1 MLDNSLG
8 ISRFFPFLNW
18 LRSYRAEYLQ
28 KDIVAGTTLAAY
40 LIPVGIAYASLAGL
54 SPQTGLYSCIFAG
67 LGFAPFCTSRHTAVA
82 VTSAISLLLATT
94 LGKLADGDP
103 LLYASLAS
111 MTALYVGIIC
121 FLARI
126 TKAGALVH
134 FMSDTVLT
142 GYKAGAA
149 LVIASTQL
157 PKLLGLPAE
166 GHNFF
171 VRLANF
177 VSLVPTTNHAS
188 MIVGCCALVL
198 LVLGAWYLPNR
209 PIGLIVVVISI
220 VFMSLGGVTDYGIK
234 ILGKI
239 PQGLPHF
246 QIPSVRPQDLDDLL
260 PLALACFLLAI
271 VETMAV
277 SRVFAQKHRYS
288 FNANQD
294 LAAIGMA
301 NLVTAFSQG
310 YPVSGG
316 MSQSAV
322 NESAGAK
329 TPLSLVVASLIV
341 GVVAIFLSG
350 LLRNLPEPVLAA
362 IVLVAIA
369 GLINFEALRRYFRL
383 DRTEFFIAMLVLLGV
398 LGFGL
403 LKGVLIGAII
413 SLLIL
418 IRRSSH
424 PYISVLGKLSGQE
437 SFASLKH
444 HPKSE
449 EISDVL
455 AVRVHGSLLYYN
467 VEEVKR
473 KIKGIATRRGA
484 SLRFVVCSLAVTP
497 WIDLAAADML
507 SALQRELAARGI
519 LFRIS
524 EAHSNVRNI
533 LQSAGVFDELGGQSL
548 RLSTAQVV
556 DDWQGRHSQ
565 AKGENNT

>member
-1 MLDNSLG
+1 MSDNSSG
-8 ISRFFPFLNW
+8 ILRFLPFLRW
-18 LRSYRAEYLQ
+18 LRFYKVEHLQ
-28 KDIVAGTTLAAY
+28 KDVIAGTTLAAY

-54 SPQTGLYSCIFAG
+54 PPQAGLYSCILAG
-67 LGFAPFCTSRHTAVA
+67 LGFAPFCTSRQTAIA

-103 LLYASLAS
+103 SLYASLAS
-111 MTALYVGIIC
+111 MTALYVAIIC
-121 FLARI
+121 FIAWV
-126 TKAGALVH
+126 TKAGALVY

-157 PKLLGLPAE
+157 PKLLGFPAE

-171 VRLANF
+171 ARITSF
-177 VSLVPTTNHAS
+177 VSLVPGTNHAS
-188 MIVGCCALVL
+188 LLVGGCALII
-198 LVLGAWYLPNR
+198 LVLGVWYLPNR
-209 PIGLIVVVISI
+209 PVGLIVVVASI
-220 VFMSLGGVTDYGIK
+220 VFMSVGNATEYGIK
-234 ILGKI
+234 ILGKV
-239 PQGLPHF
+239 PEGLPHF

-288 FNANQD
+288 FDANQD

-301 NLVTAFSQG
+301 NLLTAFSQG

-329 TPLSLVVASLIV
+329 TPFSLVVASLIV
-341 GVVAIFLSG
+341 GVVAILLSG
-350 LLRNLPEPVLAA
+350 MLSNLPEPVLAA
-362 IVLVAIA
+362 IVLVAVA
-369 GLINFEALRRYFRL
+369 GLFNVEALRRYYRS
-383 DRTEFFIAMLVLLGV
+383 DRTEFFVAILVLLGV

-403 LKGVLIGAII
+403 LAGVLIGAII

-418 IRRSSH
+418 IRRSAR
-424 PYISVLGKLSGQE
+424 PYISVLGNLSGTE
-437 SFASLKH
+437 SLVSLKH

-449 EISDVL
+449 EIPGVL

-473 KIKGIATRRGA
+473 KIMGLAARRGS
-484 SLRFVVCSLAVTP
+484 SLRFVVCSLLVTP

-507 SALQRELAARGI
+507 SDLQKELATRGI
-519 LFRIS
+519 LFRVS
-524 EAHSNVRNI
+524 EAHSNVRHT
-533 LQSAGVFDELGGQSL
+533 LRSAGVSNELGGQGIGL
-548 RLSTAQVV
+548 TTVRVV
-556 DDWQGRHSQ
+556 EDWQGQHS
-565 AKGENNT
+565 

>member
-1 MLDNSLG
+1 MLDNTSG
-8 ISRFFPFLNW
+8 ISRYVPFVRW
-18 LRSYRAEYLQ
+18 IRSYGAEYLQ
-28 KDIVAGTTLAAY
+28 KDIIAGITLAAY

-103 LLYASLAS
+103 VLYASLAS

-121 FLARI
+121 LVAWI
-126 TKAGALVH
+126 AKAGALVH

-149 LVIASTQL
+149 LVIASTQF

-171 VRLANF
+171 ARLSNF
-177 VSLVPTTNHAS
+177 LSLVPDANHATLL
-188 MIVGCCALVL
+188 VGGCALIL
-198 LVLGAWYLPNR
+198 LILGAWYLPNR
-209 PIGLIVVVISI
+209 PVALIVVVVSI
-220 VFMSLGGVTDYGIK
+220 AFMSLGGATDYGVK
-234 ILGKI
+234 ILGKV

-246 QIPSVRPQDLDDLL
+246 QIPAVRPQDLDDLL

-301 NLVTAFSQG
+301 NLFTAFSQG
-310 YPVSGG
+310 YPVGGG

-341 GVVAIFLSG
+341 GAVAIFLSG
-350 LLRNLPEPVLAA
+350 LLQNLPEPVLAA

-369 GLINFEALRRYFRL
+369 SLINVKALRRYYVL
-383 DRTEFFIAMLVLLGV
+383 DRIEFFIAMLVLLGV

-403 LKGVLIGAII
+403 LKGVLFGAII

-424 PYISVLGKLSGQE
+424 PYISVLGKLSGTE
-437 SFASLKH
+437 SFASLRH

-449 EISDVL
+449 EMAKVL
-455 AVRVHGSLLYYN
+455 AVRIHGSLLYYN
-467 VEEVKR
+467 VDEVKR
-473 KIKGIATRRGA
+473 KIMGLAAGRGS

-507 SALQRELAARGI
+507 STLQAEFATRGI
-519 LFRIS
+519 LFRVS
-524 EAHSNVRNI
+524 ETHSNVRNI
-533 LQSAGVFDELGGQSL
+533 LHSAGVFDELGGQSL

-556 DDWQGRHSQ
+556 KDWQGQHSRANEQ
-565 AKGENNT
+565 GDA